1 MLLTAGKNQHCRSSR
16 KTYANLSM
24 LSGIPQCFKICIST
38 VPFAVERCQYPGV
51 GGGFFDGLSNI
62 FYRIDPDNAAAGF
75 IAHGVDE
82 FVPRIFFAGF
92 FDRLYQLVDQILPRA
107 ETDQI
112 RARCGHLL
120 YSVSCGKP
128 KTNSAI
134 PPCGRNAGAI

>member
-1 MLLTAGKNQHCRSSR
+1 MPNDFVECCRIRHCAEHRTAVAADC
-16 KTYANLSM
+16 YDFL
-24 LSGIPQCFKICIST
+24 
-38 VPFAVERCQYPGV
+38 Y
-51 GGGFFDGLSNI
+51 GGFFDGLSNI

-92 FDRLYQLVDQILPRA
+92 FDRLYQLVDQILPWA